1 MRLIVWLRRLDYSRR
16 YRRRH
21 PQAPRWP
28 EPFYML
34 HIGKTGGTFTKR
46 ILKNPAAFAAEPVL
60 FVPFG
65 HNIRHDH
72 LPAGARFMFCTR
84 DPVSRFVSG
93 FSSRQR
99 KGQPT
104 TYREWS
110 RGEAEAFARFD
121 SPNALAEALGAPDAA
136 TRDAARAAMAA
147 IKHVGQPHAVW
158 FPDRARLAADIAAGR
173 AVRLRQEHLAADLT
187 GLLARLG
194 CRLTDGLLEGLG
206 RPHANPNPA
215 AAALSPAGR
224 ANIAAHYAE
233 DLAFLRWLDAQGLA
247 GGPPA
252 AADGPAAAVAAAPAG
267 DGPAPPPAA
276 AGPAPGPGRD

>member
-1 MRLIVWLRRLDYSRR
+1 MRALVWLRRLDYTRR

-21 PQAPRWP
+21 RDAPRWP

-46 ILKNPAAFAAEPVL
+46 ILKNPESFEAEPVL

-72 LPAGARFMFCTR
+72 LPEGARFMFCTR

-110 RGEAEAFARFD
+110 RGEAAAFARFERPD
-121 SPNALAEALGAPDAA
+121 ALARALGSDDAE
-136 TRDAARAAMAA
+136 TRAAAQAAMAA
-147 IKHVGQPHAVW
+147 IKHVGQPHAAW
-158 FPDRARLAADIAAGR
+158 FPDRTRLARDIAAGR
-173 AVRLRQEHLAADLT
+173 AVRLRQEHLADDL
-187 GLLARLG
+187 GALLDRLG
-194 CRLTDGLLEGLG
+194 CRLTPGLVARLG

-215 AAALSPAGR
+215 AAALSAAGQ

-233 DLAFLRWLDAQGLA
+233 DTAFLRWLDETGLP
-247 GGPPA
+247 GG
-252 AADGPAAAVAAAPAG
+252 
-267 DGPAPPPAA
+267 
-276 AGPAPGPGRD
+276 